1 MEVIFSVC
9 MITATAMGV
18 IWTIYFVLAMY
29 QVRKTAK
36 EIENAVKMI
45 ESSSPYI
52 DLIFLAGGIISK
64 VLKKFK
70 LFR

>member
-1 MEVIFSVC
+1 
-9 MITATAMGV
+9 MITTTALAV

-29 QVRKTAK
+29 QVKKTAR

-45 ESSSPYI
+45 ESTSPYI

-64 VLKKFK
+64 VVKKFK